1 MMQGKINNI
10 DEVVLWRMMKSGD
23 QKAFSKIFKF
33 YYPKLYAY
41 GIKLVPFPDFVRDQ
55 IQDFF
60 INIWQTKESLGE
72 VSNLKAYLFISLRRR
87 LFASKKIKLYTAPI
101 DTISEKDSKALIFEP
116 KEFIDKEF
124 ISNNIKEK
132 LIKNLNSL
140 PVSHREIIFLR
151 FYHQLTYK
159 EIAEIINIKEQSI
172 KNNMPKI
179 LQKLSVGIT
188 DISKEEINDIDI
200 MLFNL
205 FLLFQK
211 K

>member
-1 MMQGKINNI
+1 MPEEKNNVTDCI
-10 DEVVLWRMMKSGD
+10 LWEMMKKGD
-23 QKAFSKIFKF
+23 QKSFSKIFKS
-33 YYPKLYAY
+33 YYSKLYAY

-55 IQDFF
+55 IQELF
-60 INIWQTKESLGE
+60 INIWQTKEGLGE
-72 VSNLKAYLFISLRRR
+72 VSNLNAYLFISLRRR
-87 LFASKKIKLYTAPI
+87 LFASKKTKLNTASI
-101 DTISEKDSKALIFEP
+101 DSISEKESKTLIFEP
-116 KEFIDKEF
+116 NEFLDKEF
-124 ISNNIKEK
+124 VSNNIKEK

-140 PVSHREIIFLR
+140 PVSQREIIFLR

-159 EIAEIINIKEQSI
+159 EIADIINIKEQSV

-188 DISKEEINDIDI
+188 NIPKENISDIDL

-205 FLLFQK
+205 FLLFTK